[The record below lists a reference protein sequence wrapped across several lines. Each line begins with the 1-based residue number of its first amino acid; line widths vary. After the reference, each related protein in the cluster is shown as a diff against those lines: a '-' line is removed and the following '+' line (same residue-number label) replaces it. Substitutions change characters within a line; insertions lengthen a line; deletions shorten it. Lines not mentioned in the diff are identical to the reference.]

1 MHFLLKETSEEIHM
15 AYVCMFNIL
24 KGRSLPMPKQNGKKK
39 D

>member
-1 MHFLLKETSEEIHM
+1 MHFLLTQTSDEIHM

-24 KGRSLPMPKQNGKKK
+24 KGRSLPKQNGKKK